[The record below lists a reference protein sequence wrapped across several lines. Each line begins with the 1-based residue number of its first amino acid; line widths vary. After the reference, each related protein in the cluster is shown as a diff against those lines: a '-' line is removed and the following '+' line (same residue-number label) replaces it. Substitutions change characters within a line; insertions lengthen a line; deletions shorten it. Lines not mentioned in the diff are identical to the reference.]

1 LRHVQ
6 RAQSQNLFASHFA
19 GDAIGWLSSTTTHHM
34 KTTTHEIIENARI
47 IRSTEKAHLIEVR
60 IGDERTANVW
70 MPKSHVTVDG
80 DTISASSWIIDQK
93 SAELGGNIAAQS
105 AALLAV
111 PANMVGIKCK
121 SRRY

>member
-1 LRHVQ
+1 MQ